1 MLSSRQVE
9 TTRNWSLPLAFALIA
24 AGCALLILNLRSTNV
39 SASLAEILF
48 NPDLTDIG
56 QVTVLFSL
64 LPRFVVAIFSGL
76 MLGLSSTILQQVMR
90 NPLAEPGT
98 LGIFSGARL
107 GVAVAMLW
115 FPALF
120 YFGFT
125 LPALLGASLTIG
137 LVLALSAR
145 CHFSPLNLVLN
156 GLVLTLC
163 MDALTTMLIL
173 AHFEELGELITW
185 QAGSLT
191 QDNWH
196 VAILLA
202 TCLAAT
208 WVSASWLCRPLTMLG
223 LEEVSARA
231 LGISPARLRSL
242 ALLVAI
248 VPAVFVVSQLG
259 VIGFIGLAGAGLSQA
274 SGARRFKDR
283 LLAAPLI
290 SAGLLLVTD
299 QALQLLSALIE
310 IPVGAVTAILGA
322 PMLIWLLGRVKN
334 GPAAHRQSDLR
345 VHRHSPRRSL
355 LVVAFALVLAA
366 LVAVTVGRLP
376 EGWHLATGAN
386 WIDLLQWRLP
396 RTVAAA
402 SAGAMLAMAGC
413 LMQRMTGN
421 ALASPELMGISSGA
435 ALLMIPVVFLLP
447 PLDRTQTMFL
457 ATLGCLLFLVFTLR
471 VARRSAFMPEKLLL
485 NGVAITALA
494 GSVISVS
501 VLFGDIRVTRML
513 GWMSGSTY
521 SVRPGDATV
530 AIVVLLA
537 FLTLLPFVR
546 RWLVIVPLGASAAT
560 SVGLPLAKAR
570 LMMLLMTAGLTGTA
584 TMIVGPLSFAGLIA
598 PQLARMIGL
607 RKPGAQMVGAALLG
621 ATLLVVSDWIGRTIA
636 FPWEVPA
643 GLVSMV
649 IGAVFYGLLLVR
661 R

>member
-1 MLSSRQVE
+1 MSNSRKRDA
-9 TTRNWSLPLAFALIA
+9 TKNWSLLLAVLLIA
-24 AGCALLILNLRSTNV
+24 AGCALFMFNLRSAKL
-39 SASLAEILF
+39 SALPWEILF
-48 NPDLTDIG
+48 NPDLTDID
-56 QVTVLFSL
+56 QVAVHFSL
-64 LPRFVVAIFSGL
+64 LPRFVVAIISGM

-90 NPLAEPGT
+90 NPLAEPST
-98 LGIFSGARL
+98 LGISSGARL

-120 YFGFT
+120 LFGFT
-125 LPALLGASLTIG
+125 LPALLGASLTTG

-145 CHFSPLNLVLN
+145 GRFSPLNLVLN
-156 GLVLTLC
+156 GLVLSLC
-163 MDALTTMLIL
+163 LDALTTMLIL

-196 VAILLA
+196 IAILLL
-202 TCLAAT
+202 TCLAAA
-208 WVSASWLCRPLTMLG
+208 WILAFWLCRPLTMLG

-231 LGISPARLRSL
+231 LGIPPARLRAL

-248 VPAVFVVSQLG
+248 VPAVFVISQLG
-259 VIGFIGLAGAGLSQA
+259 VIGFIGLAGAALSQV

-283 LLAAPLI
+283 LLAAPLV

-299 QALQLLSALIE
+299 QALQGFGAVIE
-310 IPVGAVTAILGA
+310 IPAGAVTAVLGA
-322 PMLIWLLGRVKN
+322 PMLIWLLGRQKN
-334 GPAAHRQSDLR
+334 GPVAHRQSDLR
-345 VHRHSPRRSL
+345 TYSHNPRTSF
-355 LVVAFALVLAA
+355 LVVAFALLLASLA
-366 LVAVTVGRLP
+366 AVTVGKFP
-376 EGWHLATGAN
+376 DGWQLATGAHWN
-386 WIDLLQWRLP
+386 DLWQWRLP
-396 RTVAAA
+396 RTIAAA
-402 SAGAMLAMAGC
+402 SAGAMLAMGGC

-421 ALASPELMGISSGA
+421 ALASPELLGISSGA
-435 ALLMIPVVFLLP
+435 ALLMIPVVFILP

-457 ATLGCLLFLVFTLR
+457 ATLGCLLFLAFTMR
-471 VARRSAFMPEKLLL
+471 VARRSAFMPEKILL

-501 VLFGDIRVTRML
+501 VLFGDVRVTRML

-521 SVRPGDATV
+521 SVRAGDATAV
-530 AIVVLLA
+530 LFVLLV
-537 FLTLLPFVR
+537 FLALLPFVR

-570 LMMLLMTAGLTGTA
+570 WTMLLMTAGLTGTA

-598 PQLARMIGL
+598 PQLARLIGL
-607 RKPGAQMVGAALLG
+607 RKPVAQLVGAAMLG
-621 ATLLVVSDWIGRTIA
+621 ATLLILSDWIGRTIA

-643 GLVSMV
+643 GLVSMI